1 MSTSRSYESA
11 RAFRQALEAR
21 LKQLAEAERADI
33 QRLRRQVAFDRLLAR
48 LLSDSDPQWALKGGY
63 ALELRFSS
71 ARATRDVDLTLAHP
85 RTLPLPEFPVDERLL
100 EELRQRATRNLGDFF
115 VFLIGQPTMDIEAAP
130 YGGSRYP
137 VTAQM
142 DGRTFV
148 KFHVDIGIGDPL
160 LEPIEV
166 LTGRDWLGFA
176 GIPAPTFTCI
186 SKEQQFAEKLHAYTM
201 PDRPRP
207 NSRVKDLVDM
217 VLMIRRFDLD
227 PDRLADAIDATFN
240 RRESHLLPELLPTP
254 PEDWAEP
261 FVAMAAETGLD
272 ITSEEALGEVQRF
285 LSQSGTF
292 KRPGP

>member
-1 MSTSRSYESA
+1 MSTPRKYESA
-11 RAFRQALEAR
+11 RAFRQAIEER
-21 LKQLAEAERADI
+21 LKRLAGNEGADI

-48 LLSDSDPQWALKGGY
+48 LFSAPAQGWAMKGGY
-63 ALELRFSS
+63 ALELRLAG

-85 RTLPLPEFPVDERLL
+85 GSLPLPGASMDERLL
-100 EELRQRATRNLGDFF
+100 EELRQRANVDARDFF
-115 VFLIGQPTMDIEAAP
+115 VFLIGQPTMDIAAAP

-148 KFHVDIGIGDPL
+148 RFHVDIGVGDPL
-160 LEPIEV
+160 LEPTEM

-176 GIPAPTFTCI
+176 GIPAPTVTCI

-217 VLMIRRFDLD
+217 VLMTRRFTMDLD
-227 PDRLADAIDATFN
+227 RLVDAIDATFN
-240 RRESHLLPELLPTP
+240 RRESHSLPDVLSPP
-254 PEDWAEP
+254 PENWTQP
-261 FVAMAAETGLD
+261 FVALAEETGMKMD
-272 ITSEEALGEVQRF
+272 ANEAFVELEQYFR
-285 LSQSGTF
+285 SIRN
-292 KRPGP
+292 KWR

>member
-1 MSTSRSYESA
+1 MSATRKYESA

-21 LKQLAEAERADI
+21 LKGLAETEGADI

-48 LLSDSDPQWALKGGY
+48 LFPASQEGWALKGGY
-63 ALELRFSS
+63 ALELRTTV

-85 RTLPLPEFPVDERLL
+85 RFLPLPEASIQERLL
-100 EELRQRATRNLGDFF
+100 EELRQRASVGLGDFF
-115 VFLIGQPTMDIEAAP
+115 IFLIGQPTMDIEAAP

-148 KFHVDIGIGDPL
+148 KFHVDVGVGDPL
-160 LEPIEV
+160 VEPCEI
-166 LTGRDWLGFA
+166 LTGRDWLDFA
-176 GIPAPTFTCI
+176 GIAAPTITCI

-217 VLMIRRFDLD
+217 VLMVRRFDLD
-227 PDRLADAIDATFN
+227 VDRLAEAIDATFS
-240 RRESHLLPELLPTP
+240 RRNSHPVPEALAPP
-254 PEDWAEP
+254 PENWAQP
-261 FVAMAAETGLD
+261 FVALAAETGLD
-272 ITSEEALGEVQRF
+272 VTSNEAIEEVRRF
-285 LSQSGTF
+285 LSQLGQ
-292 KRPGP
+292 PQ